1 LSNKRLALFSGYHYA
16 FAGFNPSPRYL
27 AQHFNATLTY
37 SHESNLLMV
46 LRGRVDVALITRSN
60 LTELLARNP
69 KIKSQV
75 LVSQR
80 IDQIYHHYALLR
92 PQAPIVAPQLAALL
106 QQLRDNGQIKAIF
119 EPFQVAVVPMRRP
132 LAEVLP

>member
-1 LSNKRLALFSGYHYA
+1 
-16 FAGFNPSPRYL
+16 
-27 AQHFNATLTY
+27 
-37 SHESNLLMV
+37 
-46 LRGRVDVALITRSN
+46 
-60 LTELLARNP
+60 
-69 KIKSQV
+69 
-75 LVSQR
+75 
-80 IDQIYHHYALLR
+80 LLR